1 MLALGGEAAF
11 CDEKCL
17 RIGQREKCV
26 CCFEVKSGER
36 KWSSNRISQETSGYA
51 LLIYALPCLVALL
64 GKSCQRPGK
73 ILVGASSCKGEN
85 AKDTDMIRLN

>member
-11 CDEKCL
+11 CDERCL
-17 RIGQREKCV
+17 RVEGREVCL

-36 KWSSNRISQETSGYA
+36 KRPSYKISQEKSAYA